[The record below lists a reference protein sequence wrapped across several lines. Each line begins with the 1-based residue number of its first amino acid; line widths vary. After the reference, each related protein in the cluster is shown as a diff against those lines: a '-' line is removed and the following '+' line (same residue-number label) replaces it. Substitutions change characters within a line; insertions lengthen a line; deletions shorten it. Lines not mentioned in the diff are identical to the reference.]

1 MALAPAARKGNDGN
15 TPFPELT
22 MSRLPDFEAW
32 AVFAKVAETGSFS
45 RAAAELGLSKATVS
59 KAVARLEARLGAS
72 LLNRTSRRVSPTEAG
87 RACAASAARL
97 LADAEAAEAAA
108 LSQSAAPRGL
118 VRLAAPMS
126 FGLAH
131 VAPILPELLLAHP
144 GLRVDLHLSDAVV
157 DLVGGGFDLALRIA
171 ALADSSLKAR
181 RLCRVRRL
189 LVGAPA
195 YFARRGRPAHPRD
208 LAGHACLGYAH
219 LPDPDRWRFVHA
231 SGEEAVAAPAGPLR
245 ANNADAL
252 GPALL
257 AGLGVA
263 VQPEFAVWQDVAAGR
278 LEAAMPDW
286 SLPPVALHV
295 VTPPGGPRP
304 ARVSATVGFLV
315 DRLAAAP
322 WANGS

>member
-1 MALAPAARKGNDGN
+1 MP
-15 TPFPELT
+15 
-22 MSRLPDFEAW
+22 RLPDFDAW

-59 KAVARLEARLGAS
+59 KAVGRLEARLGAS
-72 LLNRTSRRVSPTEAG
+72 LLNRTSRRVSLTEAG
-87 RACAASAARL
+87 RACAEAAARV
-97 LADAEAAEAAA
+97 LAEAEAAEAAA

-126 FGLAH
+126 FGLVH
-131 VAPILPELLLAHP
+131 VAPVLPELLLAHP
-144 GLRVDLHLSDAVV
+144 ELRIDLHLSDEVV
-157 DLVGGGFDLALRIA
+157 DVVGGGFDLALRIA

-181 RLCRVRRL
+181 RVCRVRRL

-195 YFARRGRPAHPRD
+195 YFARHGRPGHPRD

-231 SGEEAVAAPAGPLR
+231 SGEEAVVAPAGRLR

-263 VQPEFAVWQDVAAGR
+263 VQPEFTVWQDIAVGR
-278 LEAAMPDW
+278 LEAVMPDW

-304 ARVSATVGFLV
+304 ARVAATIGFLV
-315 DRLAAAP
+315 DRLGAAP
-322 WANGS
+322 WATAAGDDPPEPGVPVHVGRGRG